1 MGTVSHQSRH
11 LVLIFVLMILG
22 MTLLLP
28 AFGQGVDVWITDRT
42 TEEPVAEA
50 WVWVEQEGAT
60 VASGYTDANGYVSF
74 GISTAAEAVPPPAP
88 FWVSEPFPNP
98 TSRSAH
104 FVANLTATAQK
115 GAPSF
120 SVAVYNL
127 LGQRVLQRSMP
138 GYTGAYEIDLGLEGL
153 ASGVYFVSFEQ
164 GEQVVTRSLIVE
176 RSHGGGTPY
185 VQATARGFALPNP
198 AASAVAASKTRG
210 GPFTLVVRK
219 DGYAEKR
226 VPDAFAGGDQRT
238 VLLNPALEQVVETVT
253 SSGADLA
260 LSNGVVL
267 SVPPGGVTGEATVE
281 LTALAANPLFEGE
294 TQTTV
299 HVAVASGALDQ
310 ATLQFP
316 VDNAEVAATSGVA
329 FLHDEDDLDL
339 VRLEGTYDE
348 QAGLFIVPLAAP
360 EGGKVQASA
369 LLGTYILEYG
379 IRVSVA
385 RKSRLMEMPYYEQD
399 GDNCWAAAW
408 MSLVKGYKTEH
419 NLDAIYRVLNT
430 LNISKA
436 AGLSWWNLSMLEGPS
451 KSVTGITP
459 EIKNWVSFDNMV
471 AYVIGKLDSGYPVMV
486 QMPTHQLMMVGYD
499 ITTTGTTT
507 KTYLIAH
514 DPNNSG
520 VQTPYMRQD
529 LDYYKKTYYDA
540 YFLYG
545 VYGTLVLPQAP
556 SGSPN
561 LTIHLP
567 DGVKNTKGLSFI
579 GKSNDGPNPQTI
591 AEAVSWD
598 HTEAT
603 GLHLNAL
610 PDKVETLKLQRVPVW
625 NTNSTEQEVNINTIL
640 FSKKAED
647 DTYTDIIREYDTKTV
662 PARARFAYDA
672 TIPTV
677 DIKQQVPS
685 PSYTDFILQTTL
697 YDASYSR
704 VGRFEVPFTYEIDW
718 DFDSVFDA
726 SYVGKLYNDY
736 YTADISLTIEGGQ
749 MSKLVEAPLGL
760 NKGFVFR
767 VRHPGEAADAYT
779 VRVEVNNVAFNT
791 AAWSPPDESEPL
803 LTRYKWTVDNHPDSW
818 VNESELSVA
827 SYEGEQVV
835 TIDKNHE
842 TARLR
847 FWVIPGYR
855 YTDPNTGEEVIVP
868 DAGGEILFV
877 LQMSRFFEP

>member
-104 FVANLTATAQK
+104 FVAKLTATAQK
-115 GAPSF
+115 GASSF

-267 SVPPGGVTGEATVE
+267 SVPPGGVAGEATVE
-281 LTALAANPLFEGE
+281 LTALAANPLFEGD

-360 EGGKVQASA
+360 EGGKVQAGA
-369 LLGTYILEYG
+369 LLGTYVLEYG
-379 IRVSVA
+379 ITVSVG
-385 RKSRLMEMPYYEQD
+385 RTSRLMEMPYYEQD

-419 NLDAIYRVLNT
+419 NLDAIYRVLNN
-430 LNISKA
+430 LNISKT
-436 AGLSWWNLSMLEGPS
+436 AGLSWWNLSMLDGPT

-459 EIKNWVSFDNMV
+459 EIKNWVSFDNMI

-486 QMPTHQLMMVGYD
+486 QMPSHQIMMVGYD

-514 DPNNSG
+514 DPANFG

-529 LDYYKKTYYDA
+529 LEYYKKTYYDA
-540 YFLYG
+540 FFLYA

-556 SGSPN
+556 VASPN
-561 LTIHLP
+561 LTLHLP
-567 DGVKNTKGLSFI
+567 DALLPSKGLGFYESVRAV
-579 GKSNDGPNPQTI
+579 GD
-591 AEAVSWD
+591 VSWN
-598 HTEAT
+598 HTASN
-603 GLHLNAL
+603 GLRVEQPPNNITSIQLK
-610 PDKVETLKLQRVPVW
+610 KVPIW
-625 NTNSTEQEVNINTIL
+625 NMKSTAQDVNVNTFL
-640 FSKKAED
+640 FSRKAGENGYSD
-647 DTYTDIIREYDTKTV
+647 VIREYDTKTV

-672 TIPTV
+672 TINTS

-685 PSYTDFILQTTL
+685 PSHTEFLWQTTL

-718 DFDSVFDA
+718 GFVSAFSTTYA
-726 SYVGKLYNDY
+726 GKLYNDF
-736 YTADISLTIEGGQ
+736 YTADVTLSIEGGQ
-749 MSKLVEAPLGL
+749 MSKLVETPLGL
-760 NKGFVFR
+760 NKGFLFR
-767 VRHPGEAADAYT
+767 MRHPGDGASDSYT
-779 VRVEVNNVAFNT
+779 IRVQVTNVAFNT

-803 LTRYKWTVDNHPDSW
+803 LTRYKWTVDNYPDSW
-818 VNESELSVA
+818 ENESELSVT

-835 TIDKNHE
+835 VINQDHE
-842 TARLR
+842 TARVR

-855 YTDPNTGEEVIVP
+855 YADPNTGEEVIVP